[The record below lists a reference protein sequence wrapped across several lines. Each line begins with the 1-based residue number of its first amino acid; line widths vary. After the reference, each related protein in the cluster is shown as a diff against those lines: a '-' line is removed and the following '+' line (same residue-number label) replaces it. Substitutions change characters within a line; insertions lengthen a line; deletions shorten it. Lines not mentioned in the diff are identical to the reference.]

1 MGAPIAYQYNGQ
13 PGTSNATLISAPSAG
28 NTKAFANLVA
38 VNTTGGAVTLSLKV
52 VRSIS
57 GVTETICSALSLPAN
72 SAVSLLDDPRLA
84 LEEVVLDAGDT
95 LQGSASAGTSIT
107 VTAF

>member
-13 PGTSNATLISAPSAG
+13 PATSDAALVTASGSA
-28 NTKAFANLVA
+28 KVFANLIA
-38 VNTTGGAVTLSLKV
+38 VNATSGAVTLTLTV

-57 GVTETICSALSLPAN
+57 AVTETICSALSIPAHG
-72 SAVSLLDDPRLA
+72 AVSLLDDPRLA
-84 LEEVVLDAGDT
+84 LEEVVLEPGDALHG
-95 LQGSASAGTSIT
+95 LASAGSSIT

>member
-28 NTKAFANLVA
+28 ATKVFPNLIA
-38 VNTTGGAVTLSLKV
+38 VNATGGAVTLTLKV

-57 GVTETICSALSLPAN
+57 GVTEPICTALSIPTLG
-72 SAVSLLDDPRLA
+72 AVSLLDDPRLEM
-84 LEEVVLDAGDT
+84 EEIVLDAGDT
-95 LQGSASAGTSIT
+95 LQGLASAATSIT